1 MTIKQQGGVFGR
13 HPNFSS
19 VEIDGVGVIQK
30 SGSDLEIAAPSGVKI
45 TGPSFWG
52 LDVDGGV
59 QIQDDF
65 LRILRNANTSYA
77 EIGVDATSAYL
88 KSTFSSGGTSDFRFL
103 RNSSEIMRITANGI
117 TFGGDTAAAN
127 ALDDY
132 EEGTWTPVVADAATG
147 GNLCTM
153 SGPIYTFGSYTKVG
167 RMVHIQGCI
176 RITGVTGVTT
186 ANVAYITGLPFT
198 PDASQ
203 NTLTGGYV
211 TRANYIDT
219 PAGCVN
225 LGLFVRTDGAMM
237 VTTAVDSGVAATL
250 TIANIQSINTNHFL
264 AFNAAYYV

>member
-13 HPNFSS
+13 HPEFSS
-19 VEIDGVGVIQK
+19 VEIDGVGIIQK

-88 KSTFSSGGTSDFRFL
+88 RSTFSNAGTSDFRFV
-103 RNSSEIMRITANGI
+103 RNSAEIMRITASGI

-132 EEGTWTPVVADAATG
+132 EEGTWTPVVYFGGANTGMSVATTG
-147 GNLCTM
+147 HYTLVGRLVVVRCSIIFSAKGSSTGTFQIGNL
-153 SGPIYTFGSYTKVG
+153 PFVGSING
-167 RMVHIQGCI
+167 
-176 RITGVTGVTT
+176 
-186 ANVAYITGLPFT
+186 A
-198 PDASQ
+198 
-203 NTLTGGYV
+203 
-211 TRANYIDT
+211 
-219 PAGCVN
+219 
-225 LGLFVRTDGAMM
+225 GAMGFNYAWATM
-237 VTTAVDSGVAATL
+237 PIGGVSFIQSSGSIYAMAANNGAYMDDTYFNDVTAVNDI
-250 TIANIQSINTNHFL
+250 TISYMI
-264 AFNAAYYV
+264 